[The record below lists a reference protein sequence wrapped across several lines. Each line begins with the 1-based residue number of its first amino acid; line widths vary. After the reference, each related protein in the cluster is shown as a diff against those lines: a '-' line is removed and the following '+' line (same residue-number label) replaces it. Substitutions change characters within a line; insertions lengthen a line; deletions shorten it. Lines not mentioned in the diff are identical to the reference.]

1 MTARV
6 YAFLKR
12 GPRVSPLVHSKAG
25 KELGRRTYPIWAML
39 ALLLH
44 GALAVSPGDPI
55 TTGCKSISPLHGD
68 GDTWCTKNC
77 AVGNCPPTICECS
90 GDEQQAA
97 VPGVQA
103 PAPEAEGVQAPAP
116 VQIGVQAP
124 APLPLTAEEI
134 EAAADAVQPPAP
146 ILVTP
151 KEDAEADAS
160 EVKVRAPRKSVN
172 GFAPVISGPWFYCA
186 DGVGHERSGK
196 QRSPA
201 FGTVTVTNTSQGMV
215 TNTSRKL
222 PDWLAS
228 SSRSGNSV
236 SLAFMNPLELG
247 DTPDHGVP
255 DAFVEYTAMLRKGEN
270 RDRQIFFSIG
280 GQAFQNLFEFLSSK
294 AKAEKAGAQACIVA
308 RRHGVGIEIDHESTK
323 GHDVERLRDFIKG
336 FRAGCPMGKHLL
348 SMDVMGGPGGAGIGW
363 GPAAVKELVPPTGSP
378 SDTPP
383 EDGDWLDFVNVM
395 VIDSCSSATCS
406 IGFWEQ
412 WNSDRFYTSLNF
424 KRATFSFAGGGA
436 FGMCDQAESDMV
448 REAWAWASEREAYG
462 LRAWCVGTG
471 PGGDWDTKCDNE
483 APGFQAMCAAVGIC
497 EPPAPRSPSSGH
509 KRSGSARLDVAAP
522 KWELSRLG
530 VLQP

>member
-1 MTARV
+1 
-6 YAFLKR
+6 
-12 GPRVSPLVHSKAG
+12 
-25 KELGRRTYPIWAML
+25 ML
-39 ALLLH
+39 ALVLH
-44 GALAVSPGDPI
+44 ALAVSPGDPI
-55 TTGCKSISPLHGD
+55 TKGCKSVSATAED
-68 GDTWCTKNC
+68 AWCIKNC

-97 VPGVQA
+97 V
-103 PAPEAEGVQAPAP
+103 GVQAPAP
-116 VQIGVQAP
+116 VSVGVQAP
-124 APLPLTAEEI
+124 APVPVGVQAPAPVPVTAEE
-134 EAAADAVQPPAP
+134 AADGVQPPAP

-160 EVKVRAPRKSVN
+160 GVKARAPRKSVN
-172 GFAPVISGPWFYCA
+172 GIAPVISGPWFYCA

-228 SSRSGNSV
+228 SSRSGNSI

-247 DTPDHGVP
+247 DTPGHGVP

-270 RDRQIFFSIG
+270 RNRQIFFSIG
-280 GQAFQNLFEFLSSK
+280 GQAFQNLFDFLSSK

-323 GHDVERLRDFIKG
+323 GHDVERLKDFIKG

-363 GPAAVKELVPPTGSP
+363 GPAAVHELVPPTGSP

-395 VIDSCSSATCS
+395 VIDSCSSATCAV
-406 IGFWEQ
+406 GFWEQ

-424 KRATFSFAGGGA
+424 KRATFAFAGGGA

-497 EPPAPRSPSSGH
+497 DPPAPSEHR
-509 KRSGSARLDVAAP
+509 RSGSARLDRFNTAW
-522 KWELSRLG
+522 KRSKQHS
-530 VLQP
+530 LQP